1 MNEISPQFFFVTQI
15 ADVLQKKNPSVI
27 LTLVSNIGAGWSTK
41 EPKMFFYFIKC
52 VTAPNTRAM
61 LRIRLDQILF

>member
-1 MNEISPQFFFVTQI
+1 MNEISPQFVFVTQI

-41 EPKMFFYFIKC
+41 EPKMFF
-52 VTAPNTRAM
+52 
-61 LRIRLDQILF
+61 ILLNV

>member
-41 EPKMFFYFIKC
+41 EAKMFFFILLN
-52 VTAPNTRAM
+52 V
-61 LRIRLDQILF
+61 